1 MHESKYK
8 NLVEK
13 ERVKFGKELTAGRGC
28 ALLYG
33 STRQKEGTS
42 KVLLRE
48 VNRRTNFS
56 KSLTGRS
63 SEIQQH
69 RQYLSKATRELLWLG
84 EAGRGVEESE
94 LLFARPR
101 ALFLGSSAVS

>member
-1 MHESKYK
+1 MHESKYE

-13 ERVKFGKELTAGRGC
+13 EKINFGKELTAARGC

-33 STRQKEGTS
+33 STRQEVGTS
-42 KVLLRE
+42 KFLLRE

-63 SEIQQH
+63 SEI
-69 RQYLSKATRELLWLG
+69 LAASPVPE
-84 EAGRGVEESE
+84 
-94 LLFARPR
+94 
-101 ALFLGSSAVS
+101 